1 MSDMT
6 DSQRKMK
13 KVSKSIF
20 SLSTAEKIGSLA
32 LIVVVWQALVEIGIG
47 GMKWIPSP
55 LETFAAFIPYLPSE
69 EFATDMSISIMRI
82 TAGFVLGVVTGIP
95 LGLFMGWKRHVKY
108 WTFPTFEI
116 LRPIPPLAWIPLAV
130 VMFTG
135 IEESIIFIIWTG
147 AFFPIVLNTMLGV
160 TSIPKNLQRSCLSL
174 GVNSAQ
180 MLRHVIIPGAIPAI
194 ITGMVLGM
202 GITWDQLVA
211 AEMLAGGTG
220 VGYQLWYYY
229 IIENF
234 PKVLMFMLLIG
245 GVGYGFSTVIR
256 VIGGRYMKWSN

>member
-1 MSDMT
+1 
-6 DSQRKMK
+6 
-13 KVSKSIF
+13 
-20 SLSTAEKIGSLA
+20 
-32 LIVVVWQALVEIGIG
+32 
-47 GMKWIPSP
+47 
-55 LETFAAFIPYLPSE
+55 
-69 EFATDMSISIMRI
+69 
-82 TAGFVLGVVTGIP
+82 
-95 LGLFMGWKRHVKY
+95 
-108 WTFPTFEI
+108 
-116 LRPIPPLAWIPLAV
+116 
-130 VMFTG
+130 
-135 IEESIIFIIWTG
+135 
-147 AFFPIVLNTMLGV
+147 ML
-160 TSIPKNLQRSCLSL
+160 K
-174 GVNSAQ
+174 
-180 MLRHVIIPGAIPAI
+180 HVIIPGAIPAI